1 MFKRVDANID
11 LPSVESEISGYWD
24 KINAFE
30 TSVEIVK
37 MIKLLD
43 FMMDHRF
50 QLEVLTME
58 TFLLE

>member
-37 MIKLLD
+37 
-43 FMMDHRF
+43 
-50 QLEVLTME
+50 
-58 TFLLE
+58 